1 MDTFFGF
8 PKSSEDCCIRTLRLP
23 DFLRIVFR
31 SNRFMQIFLK
41 LQNFASYQNF
51 RAPTILVKQFCGE
64 KQIFSPAFLIQ
75 IEGQEEQQE
84 HEQRGGGQAAKGA
97 AGRAA
102 GGKEKQEI
110 EEEQNDPD
118 TEYWTLQEQFL
129 ARIWDPEYYSI
140 TRKKKF
146 HKYLLFDLKT
156 VGQNS
161 GSGRELLQEYFA
173 KTLDVLCS
181 NRIFA
186 GFTFHSNFFF
196 KIVLYWYS
204 PAARFVAGHFADQIE
219 DIPWIF
225 FRFHF
230 FQNSAALVLSGC
242 QICCRTFCW

>member
-64 KQIFSPAFLIQ
+64 KQNFSPAFLIQ

-140 TRKKKF
+140 TRKKNSINIF
-146 HKYLLFDLKT
+146 YLIWK
-156 VGQNS
+156 
-161 GSGRELLQEYFA
+161 LLD
-173 KTLDVLCS
+173 KTLG
-181 NRIFA
+181 A
-186 GFTFHSNFFF
+186 GENFYRNISQKLWTFYAQ
-196 KIVLYWYS
+196 IGYS
-204 PAARFVAGHFADQIE
+204 LVSLS
-219 DIPWIF
+219 IPIF
-225 FRFHF
+225 F
-230 FQNSAALVLSGC
+230 SK
-242 QICCRTFCW
+242 

>member
-1 MDTFFGF
+1 
-8 PKSSEDCCIRTLRLP
+8 
-23 DFLRIVFR
+23 
-31 SNRFMQIFLK
+31 MQISLK

-51 RAPTILVKQFCGE
+51 RAPTILVKQFSGK
-64 KQIFSPAFLIQ
+64 KQKLSPAFLIQ

-84 HEQRGGGQAAKGA
+84 HEQRGGGQAAKGG

-140 TRKKKF
+140 TRKKKI
-146 HKYLLFDLKT
+146 HKYLLLIWKLLDKT
-156 VGQNS
+156 LGA
-161 GSGRELLQEYFA
+161 RENFYRRYFG

-186 GFTFHSNFFF
+186 GFTFGSIFF

-219 DIPWIF
+219 DIPWLF
-225 FRFHF
+225 FRFYCF
-230 FQNSAALVLSGC
+230 SK
-242 QICCRTFCW
+242 